1 MKNKLVFVSG
11 MAVGFVLGTRAGR
24 DSYEKLKVK
33 VRGLLGGPT
42 HRDNVSDTAG
52 PLRNKTPEVQEQAS
66 QTGKKAKEEITGAPP
81 HDTTPHKDES
91 TSDTPKHDHPKA
103 YAPPESDFYGIGGPA
118 SHESLD
124 THTAQ
129 QAHHDETGG
138 QNRTD

>member
-33 VRGLLGGPT
+33 IRGLLEGPT

-52 PLRNKTPEVQEQAS
+52 PPRNKTPEVREPAS
-66 QTGKKAKEEITGAPP
+66 QAGKNAKEEITGAPP
-81 HDTTPHKDES
+81 HDT
-91 TSDTPKHDHPKA
+91 PKT
-103 YAPPESDFYGIGGPA
+103 YAPPASDFYGIGGPA

-129 QAHHDETGG
+129 QAHRDETGG
-138 QNRTD
+138 QNRPD